1 MEYPKPFMQ
10 KKELMDMG
18 LSLRYLNRAIAAPGQ
33 TFAFKLDPSKK
44 TSPYIF
50 DTQGLEKWRVR
61 DTMMQN
67 KALQRKTTIA

>member
-18 LSLRYLNRAIAAPGQ
+18 LTLQYLNRAIAAPGQ

-50 DTQGLEKWRVR
+50 DTQGLEKWRIR
-61 DTMMQN
+61 EANMQN
-67 KALQRKTTIA
+67 KVLQRRTTIA